1 MLKQRIITA
10 LWLAPLAL
18 LGFFAL
24 QGAAFLAF
32 VALIVALAGWEW
44 ARLAGYDT
52 QGQRIAYAVF
62 GGY

>member
-24 QGAAFLAF
+24 
-32 VALIVALAGWEW
+32 
-44 ARLAGYDT
+44 
-52 QGQRIAYAVF
+52 
-62 GGY
+62 

>member
-24 QGAAFLAF
+24 QGATFLAF
-32 VALIVALAGWEW
+32 IAFIVALAAWES
-44 ARLAGYDT
+44 AP
-52 QGQRIAYAVF
+52 
-62 GGY
+62 